1 MGGPTDRLDVAMSEA
16 QTSHEAFMELA
27 ENISFSLPEAEA
39 SATPAAAAAAA
50 EADDF
55 GPALDFLAVAYEKEK
70 EDALQ
75 QQQQQQQ
82 HREQQYQAEQQ
93 LQQEQPPTPPWK
105 KARLRTPVPP
115 PRSSGESQPRLRSP
129 ERPPAWAQSSASS
142 SSQPGPFQPEPRR
155 EVSFDEFLWLR
166 AEQQVAQ
173 EMGLRWQERGPPP
186 EALPEGQ
193 TTWRGQAYRPGTGK
207 WANRGGANKQWF
219 TEFYRAKKAGPAA
232 VQDFLA
238 KNPEQ

>member
-55 GPALDFLAVAYEKEK
+55 GPALDFLAVAYEKE
-70 EDALQ
+70 EEAL

-105 KARLRTPVPP
+105 KARLRAPVPP
-115 PRSSGESQPRLRSP
+115 PRSSVPP
-129 ERPPAWAQSSASS
+129 PPPAWAQSSASS
-142 SSQPGPFQPEPRR
+142 SSQPAPAQPEPRR
-155 EVSFDEFLWLR
+155 EVSFDEFLWFR

-193 TTWRGQAYRPGTGK
+193 TTWRGQAYRPGNGK

-238 KNPEQ
+238 KNPKQ

>member
-55 GPALDFLAVAYEKEK
+55 GPALDFLAVAYETE
-70 EDALQ
+70 EEAL

-93 LQQEQPPTPPWK
+93 LQQKQPTTPPWK

-115 PRSSGESQPRLRSP
+115 PRSSVPP
-129 ERPPAWAQSSASS
+129 PPPAWAQSSASS

-219 TEFYRAKKAGPAA
+219 TEFYRAKKASPAA

-238 KNPEQ
+238 KNAKQ

>member
-55 GPALDFLAVAYEKEK
+55 GPALDFLAVAYEKE
-70 EDALQ
+70 EEAL

-105 KARLRTPVPP
+105 KARLRTPVAP
-115 PRSSGESQPRLRSP
+115 PRSSGES
-129 ERPPAWAQSSASS
+129 
-142 SSQPGPFQPEPRR
+142 
-155 EVSFDEFLWLR
+155 
-166 AEQQVAQ
+166 
-173 EMGLRWQERGPPP
+173 
-186 EALPEGQ
+186 
-193 TTWRGQAYRPGTGK
+193 
-207 WANRGGANKQWF
+207 
-219 TEFYRAKKAGPAA
+219 
-232 VQDFLA
+232 
-238 KNPEQ
+238 